1 MSTEPALQC
10 TAVAKTFPG
19 DVRALRGLDLI
30 VPEGAFFGLLGPNG
44 AGKTTLIR
52 SIVGLTTPD
61 EGAIRVFGVSTAED
75 AANSRVLIGYAPQ
88 DGGLDRF
95 VTVRQVL
102 ELHGRYFGMRGAD
115 ARARAAELLEV
126 FDLSDKADMLPNR
139 LSGGMRRRLVLA
151 RALVHHPPLVIL
163 DEPTAGV
170 DIELRQDLWRYI
182 RSLND
187 DGTTIMLTT
196 HYLEEAEALCDQVAF
211 INDGR
216 IAAQGTPDELRDTH
230 GVDSL
235 ESLYLRMVGR

>member
-1 MSTEPALQC
+1 
-10 TAVAKTFPG
+10 
-19 DVRALRGLDLI
+19 
-30 VPEGAFFGLLGPNG
+30 
-44 AGKTTLIR
+44 
-52 SIVGLTTPD
+52 
-61 EGAIRVFGVSTAED
+61 
-75 AANSRVLIGYAPQ
+75 
-88 DGGLDRF
+88 
-95 VTVRQVL
+95 
-102 ELHGRYFGMRGAD
+102 MRGAD

-230 GVDSL
+230 SVDSL